1 MFATFASKCDCLAS
15 WMTFT
20 CFSEFFHDTYN
31 FKPGVGGLAYLGL
44 GIGFACATVVGA
56 KTADEIYHSVCRF
69 LSA

>member
-1 MFATFASKCDCLAS
+1 
-15 WMTFT
+15 MTFT